1 MNSEIE
7 KGEKEQIKTEKEQ
20 IETEKEEKDEKEQIE
35 TEKEEKDEKEQIEN
49 EKEEKDEKE
58 QIETEKENQKK
69 QLKWDDYSLEDIVQ
83 STYTYL
89 SENYEKY
96 DLEEYLSLKNKKK
109 YIESLKS
116 NVKTQSYEK
125 LIEYLMQLKDYVEE
139 IYLSSKLSLNEKTE
153 LIKNTTNNLL
163 NSNNLKHTTTYL
175 NENTNFLINKINE
188 IIKSIKEY
196 YL

>member
-1 MNSEIE
+1 
-7 KGEKEQIKTEKEQ
+7 
-20 IETEKEEKDEKEQIE
+20 
-35 TEKEEKDEKEQIEN
+35 
-49 EKEEKDEKE
+49 
-58 QIETEKENQKK
+58 
-69 QLKWDDYSLEDIVQ
+69 
-83 STYTYL
+83 
-89 SENYEKY
+89 
-96 DLEEYLSLKNKKK
+96 
-109 YIESLKS
+109 
-116 NVKTQSYEK
+116 
-125 LIEYLMQLKDYVEE
+125 MQLKDYVEE